1 MIGVYCIFI
10 AFLLVFPCLAAHDMF
25 SGEFK
30 QGFAKV
36 ILKSD
41 EVGPGDAKDAAFEY
55 GHYTFCDKDDKQL
68 DYGK

>member
-1 MIGVYCIFI
+1 
-10 AFLLVFPCLAAHDMF
+10 MF

-30 QGFAKV
+30 QGFVKV

-55 GHYTFCDKDDKQL
+55 GHYTFCDKDDKEL